1 MSKRTVR
8 LTESELKS
16 IITESVK
23 RVLKEGVNTY
33 AYVCYINNQGY
44 IGNESEARECK
55 EQGGVVIGPFDN
67 EKDAKLWGVQN
78 EYIED
83 ENAFK
88 FDI

>member
-55 EQGGVVIGPFDN
+55 EQGGDVIGPFWN
-67 EKDAKLWGVQN
+67 EKDAKVWGVKN
-78 EYIED
+78 GYIED